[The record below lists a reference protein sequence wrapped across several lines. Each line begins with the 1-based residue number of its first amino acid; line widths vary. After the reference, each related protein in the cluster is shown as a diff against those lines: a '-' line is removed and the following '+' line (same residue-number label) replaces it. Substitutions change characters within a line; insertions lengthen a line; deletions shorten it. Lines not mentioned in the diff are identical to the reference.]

1 MLFCA
6 TGFIA
11 VARHDSI
18 NEFLMP
24 SFLYTLVLTLPL
36 LPYFGLFAGPR
47 AGLLYDL
54 HPMQAPLALLIQCF
68 DRGPGP
74 SAVALASFAAGT
86 VAAAVLSLRAFH
98 RFVVAG
104 EGAR

>member
-1 MLFCA
+1 MLASLLFCF
-6 TGFIA
+6 GGLLA

-24 SFLYTLVLTLPL
+24 SFVYTLVLTLPL
-36 LPYFGLFAGPR
+36 LPYFGLFASP
-47 AGLLYDL
+47 LFDL

-74 SAVALASFAAGT
+74 SALALASFAAGT

-104 EGAR
+104 AGAR